1 MNPKLK
7 YLEIKRKA
15 LMAELQRLTSKID
28 NPALTREQLDTVKKQ
43 VEECKQKFKKLGLSV
58 REPSE
63 K

>member
-15 LMAELQRLTSKID
+15 LMAELMRLTSKID
-28 NPALTREQLDTVKKQ
+28 NPALTREQLDVVKKQ
-43 VEECKQKFKKLGLSV
+43 VEECKQKFKDLGFAIK
-58 REPSE
+58 EPSE